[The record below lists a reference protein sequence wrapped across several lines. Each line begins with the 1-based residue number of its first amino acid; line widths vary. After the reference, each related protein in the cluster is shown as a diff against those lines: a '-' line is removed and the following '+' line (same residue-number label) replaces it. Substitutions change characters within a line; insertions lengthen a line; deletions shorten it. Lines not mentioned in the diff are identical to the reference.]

1 MTQTPTAPQ
10 NLFDELRLVHG
21 MLRRDLRTCRELA
34 EAALAGAPAHAI
46 RAELDRLAN
55 RGPLF
60 QLKVTCLRYCRVVH
74 AHHGIEDAMLLP
86 AVRRAAPHLGEAV
99 DRLEADHRTVAA
111 VLDEVEAAAQAL
123 DAGADTAARTRLSEA
138 LTALSDHLL
147 EHLDFEEESIGPVL
161 ATWTQWPRA

>member
-1 MTQTPTAPQ
+1 MTQTPAAPET
-10 NLFDELRLVHG
+10 LYDELRLVHS
-21 MLRRDLRTCRELA
+21 MLRRDLRTCRDLA
-34 EAALAGAPAHAI
+34 EAAVAGAPADEI

-60 QLKVTCLRYCRVVH
+60 QLKVTCLRYCHVVH

-99 DRLEADHRTVAA
+99 DRLEADHRTVSDL
-111 VLDEVEAAAQAL
+111 LDEVESAADRL
-123 DAGADTAARTRLSEA
+123 DARADAAVRSRLSKA
-138 LTALSDHLL
+138 LATLSDHLL

-161 ATWTQWPRA
+161 QTWSRWPRS